1 MRDLFEGIEW
11 LFEEI
16 LFIPLDALREL
27 QFDSWWLANAIN
39 FIFLIIGIAAFA
51 YWLKELKKFQD
62 RDEEETKSSK
72 HSPYLG

>member
-11 LFEEI
+11 LFEEV

-27 QFDSWWLANAIN
+27 QMDSWWLANALN
-39 FIFLIIGIAAFA
+39 FIFLLIGIAAFG
-51 YWLKELKKFQD
+51 YWLGQLKKFQD
-62 RDEEETKSSK
+62 RDEEEKKSSK